1 MAENGEPADRTQG
14 PTSRHGRS
22 ITLTEEGGQY
32 QIDTKEKKYQK
43 CLKELRKVGVS
54 IVTVS
59 KLEETVDDGED
70 AKLSEVY
77 IQWKRA
83 YVDFI
88 QIESELQV
96 LLPDSERQQHTTR
109 HQGAL
114 AEINIMKTK
123 MEAKLEPTH
132 EVAAPPASVSIRST
146 GSSVRSKISLMRL
159 EEAQKRAEVEAKAA
173 AVKKRLAIERQR
185 QELEW
190 QMQELEVETE
200 RDVLEARK
208 EALVKFEQ
216 DEGICAPEL
225 PVAMNRSEK
234 EETRNQDKQTPPTD
248 CRELQAG
255 TDPSAGDVLTSLV
268 SVLKEQNNR
277 RHLPRMEP
285 DVFSGSV
292 EKFPIWV
299 NSFETYVEHRTK
311 CAVERLH
318 FLSKYTE
325 GEAHSAI
332 AGFLH
337 LRTSEAYAKA
347 KEKLIARYGNDY
359 LVANSYTRRLREWP
373 SIRSGD
379 SKGLQKLADFLEHG
393 LMASTAITGMKAL
406 DDPHTIQLVLRKLP
420 VYIADRWKR
429 QVDKTVYGV
438 TPRYPS
444 FAEFVQL
451 LTKEARIACG
461 PVSMQLKD
469 ENTPTST
476 KGTKGA
482 SGKAHTFA
490 SNTEKT
496 ACKECGHR
504 DKEGLLHAA
513 TTDRARRPCVIC
525 VATTTP

>member
-1 MAENGEPADRTQG
+1 MVNQLIALKDLLHVMAGL
-14 PTSRHGRS
+14 SV
-22 ITLTEEGGQY
+22 ITLTEEGRQY
-32 QIDTKEKKYQK
+32 QINTKEKKSQK

-54 IVTVS
+54 IVS

-88 QIESELQV
+88 QTESELQV

-132 EVAAPPASVSIRST
+132 KVAAPPASVSIRST

-190 QMQELEVETE
+190 QMQELEVEAE

-216 DEGICAPEL
+216 DEGICATEL

-234 EETRNQDKQTPPTD
+234 EETRNQDKQTPPPPTD

-277 RHLPRMEP
+277 RHLPHMEP

-299 NSFETYVEHRTK
+299 NAFETYVEHCTK

-325 GEAHSAI
+325 GEADSAI

-359 LVANSYTRRLREWP
+359 LVANSYIHKATEGVAFNRVWRQQGTAKTRRLP
-373 SIRSGD
+373 GA
-379 SKGLQKLADFLEHG
+379 LPHG
-393 LMASTAITGMKAL
+393 FYGNHWHEGPGRPARHSAGTQEAS
-406 DDPHTIQLVLRKLP
+406 
-420 VYIADRWKR
+420 
-429 QVDKTVYGV
+429 
-438 TPRYPS
+438 
-444 FAEFVQL
+444 
-451 LTKEARIACG
+451 C
-461 PVSMQLKD
+461 
-469 ENTPTST
+469 
-476 KGTKGA
+476 
-482 SGKAHTFA
+482 
-490 SNTEKT
+490 
-496 ACKECGHR
+496 
-504 DKEGLLHAA
+504 LHS
-513 TTDRARRPCVIC
+513 R
-525 VATTTP
+525 